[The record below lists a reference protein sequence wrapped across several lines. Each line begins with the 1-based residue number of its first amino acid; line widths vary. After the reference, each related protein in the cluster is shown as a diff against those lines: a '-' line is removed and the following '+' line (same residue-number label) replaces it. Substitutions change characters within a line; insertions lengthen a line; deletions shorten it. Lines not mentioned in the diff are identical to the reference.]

1 VFCPP
6 DARIAGENMRL
17 RCITT
22 TIAASILVGA
32 LLDYCAASA
41 DVFHVA
47 VASVTP
53 EHPPTA
59 PGSAAISDVAVDLK
73 KEFVVAEKD
82 QQPSHSPQR
91 SSKKKPDSV
100 TNVLF
105 IAIDDLTT
113 TAVHCYGNS
122 QPQTPVL
129 DRFAASA
136 VRFDRAYCQFP
147 LCGPSRCSLMLGLR
161 PDTTR
166 LYGNSMSTPIRHY
179 FPDIVTLPQM
189 FKNNGYF
196 SGRVGKIYH
205 YGVPGQIGTNGID
218 DPPSWNQVV
227 NPSGR
232 DKDDEHEVIKLIAE
246 HKNLG
251 GTLCWMQARGT
262 DEEQTDGKVAA
273 ETIKMLE
280 ANKDKP
286 FFIGCGFYR
295 PHVPDVAVKQWFDLY
310 PLQDI
315 TLPAEPDHLD
325 AIPRIA
331 LNVWPPNF
339 ANFGVTPVQLRE
351 FKRAYL
357 AATSFVDAQVGKVL
371 DALHRLKLDDKT
383 IVVIWSDHGWCLG
396 EHGQWQKQLL
406 FEESAR
412 VVLMI
417 RQPHAEGNGSTCYRT
432 VELLDLFPTLADL
445 CGLTPPSNLEG
456 KTLRPLLDNPKQQW
470 DLPAFTQST
479 RRNPVGRGNIMGRSI
494 RTEHFRYTEWDSGKQ
509 GTELYNEKDDSKEY
523 HNLANDSKYSA
534 TIAEMKKRLESAPH

>member
-1 VFCPP
+1 V
-6 DARIAGENMRL
+6 
-17 RCITT
+17 
-22 TIAASILVGA
+22 
-32 LLDYCAASA
+32 
-41 DVFHVA
+41 
-47 VASVTP
+47 VT
-53 EHPPTA
+53 EHPSTE
-59 PGSAAISDVAVDLK
+59 PGSKAISQGAVDLK
-73 KEFVVAEKD
+73 KEFVLAQND
-82 QQPSHSPQR
+82 QQQPISPKR
-91 SSKKKPDSV
+91 SQDKKTNV
-100 TNVLF
+100 GTNVLF

-129 DRFAASA
+129 DKFATSA

-166 LYGNSMSTPIRHY
+166 LYGNSMSIPIRHY
-179 FPDIVTLPQM
+179 FPDILTLPQM
-189 FKNNGYF
+189 FKNSGYF

-205 YGVPGQIGTNGID
+205 YGVPGQIGTDGID

-227 NPSGR
+227 NPSGL

-295 PHVPDVAVKQWFDLY
+295 PHVPDIAIKQWFDLY

-315 TLPAEPDHLD
+315 TLPKEPDHLG

-331 LNVWPPNF
+331 LNVWPANF
-339 ANFGVTPVQLRE
+339 ANFGVTSLQLRE

-412 VVLMI
+412 VVLMV
-417 RQPHAEGNGSTCYRT
+417 RQPGAKGNGKTCYRT

-445 CGLTPPSNLEG
+445 CRLTPPSNLEG
-456 KTLRPLLDNPKQQW
+456 KSLRPLLNNPTQKW
-470 DLPAFTQST
+470 DRQAVSQTT
-479 RRNPVGRGNIMGRSI
+479 RRGPDGHGNIMGRSI
-494 RTEHFRYTEWDSGKQ
+494 RTEQFRYTEWDGGKQ
-509 GTELYNEKDDSKEY
+509 GTELYNEKDDPKEY
-523 HNLANDSKYSA
+523 HNLASDPKYSA
-534 TIAEMKKRLESAPH
+534 TVAEMKRRLTRVLH